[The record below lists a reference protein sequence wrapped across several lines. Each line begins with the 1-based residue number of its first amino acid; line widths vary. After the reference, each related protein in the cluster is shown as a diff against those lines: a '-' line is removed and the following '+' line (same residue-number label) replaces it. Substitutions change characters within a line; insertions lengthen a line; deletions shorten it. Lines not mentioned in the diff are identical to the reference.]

1 MHPEDLRL
9 IQEYIDRQSSNAC
22 YSLVSRHQRA
32 VFGMCFR
39 ILKNREEAEEAAQDS
54 FLKFFDS
61 LHKLRE
67 REKFKSW
74 LMSIAYRTAIDR
86 YRSRKPVLTDIDR
99 LADTTADKNND
110 PQQQMQVTQKRELI
124 EQIFEKMNPL
134 DSSILNLYYT
144 EDMQV
149 KEIANVLE
157 QTESNVKIR
166 LMRARQVLR
175 SKLEPL
181 YKRELK
187 P

>member
-1 MHPEDLRL
+1 
-9 IQEYIDRQSSNAC
+9 
-22 YSLVSRHQRA
+22 
-32 VFGMCFR
+32 
-39 ILKNREEAEEAAQDS
+39 
-54 FLKFFDS
+54 
-61 LHKLRE
+61 
-67 REKFKSW
+67 
-74 LMSIAYRTAIDR
+74 SIAYRTAIDR
-86 YRSRKPVLTDIDR
+86 YRSRKPVLTDIDM
-99 LADTTADKNND
+99 LAETIADKSDD

-124 EQIFEKMNPL
+124 DQIFEKMNPL

-157 QTESNVKIR
+157 QTESNIKIR